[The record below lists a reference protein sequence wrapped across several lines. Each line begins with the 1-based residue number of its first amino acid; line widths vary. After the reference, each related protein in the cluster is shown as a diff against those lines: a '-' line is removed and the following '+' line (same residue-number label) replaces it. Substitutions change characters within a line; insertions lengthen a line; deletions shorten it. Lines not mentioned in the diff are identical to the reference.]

1 MDGFQAAKEEI
12 KRVADI
18 VELIGQFV
26 QLKRSG
32 QSYMG
37 LCPFHSEKAPSFT
50 VSSSK
55 QMFHCFGCKKGGD
68 LFAFWMEYHRVSFAQ
83 ALKDLAEK
91 YHISLPERDPVT
103 TGIKDSILRANEAA
117 ADFFHYVLLK
127 SAKGKAGRDYL
138 QRRGIPGEIIDEFKL
153 GYAPEEW
160 DALTKA
166 LREKKINPE
175 TALQAGLLLPR
186 KSQGHYDRF
195 RNRVMFPI
203 FDMRSQIVG
212 FGGRVLDQSLPKY
225 LNTPETPVFQ
235 KGELLYG
242 LHVAFSRIRE
252 SGQVVIVEGYTDVLA
267 LIKHGFRGAVATLGT
282 ALTRDHIRKL
292 KGYAREAVVL
302 FDSDTAGTAAA
313 IKSLSFFLDE
323 NMPAKVMSLPEGEDP
338 DTFVNKSGL
347 AAFQALLERSV
358 PMFDFFIDRK
368 MAEGGEEIERR
379 VKVLEDIFPVLAELK
394 SQVQRALYVKRLSE
408 RLQVAEK
415 DLAAE
420 YQKWTSKSSFGAPPS
435 RAQEKKAARRT
446 DDVYLLNLLL
456 HHPRTIPRIRDLE
469 WKSLVSDPAVIEIVG
484 CLIEKD
490 AGTGTIDQEDILAGL
505 SGEGTQEV
513 FREAMLG
520 ASIFTQEEEVEKA
533 LVDFGE
539 KILRLKIHDSV
550 AQARAKGDFETYNRI
565 LKLKK
570 ERDVQPRINGN
581 SQEGR

>member
-1 MDGFQAAKEEI
+1 MDAYQAAKEEI
-12 KRVADI
+12 KRTVDI

-50 VSSSK
+50 VSPSK

-68 LFAFWMEYHRVSFAQ
+68 LFAFWMEYHRVAFPQ

-91 YHISLPERDPVT
+91 YHVSLPERDPGASGV
-103 TGIKDSILRANEAA
+103 KEAILRANEAA
-117 ADFFHYVLLK
+117 ADFFHRTLVK
-127 SAKGKAGRDYL
+127 SAKGKPGREYL
-138 QRRGIPGEIIDEFKL
+138 ERRGIPGEIIGEFRL

-160 DALTKA
+160 DGLARA
-166 LREKKINPE
+166 LREKKISAE
-175 TALQAGLLLPR
+175 TALQAGLLIPR
-186 KSQGHYDRF
+186 KTEGHYDRF

-203 FDMRSQIVG
+203 FDMRNQIVG

-242 LHVAFSRIRE
+242 LHVAYSRIRE
-252 SGQVVIVEGYTDVLA
+252 SGRVVIVEGYTDVLA

-282 ALTRDHIRKL
+282 ALTRDHLRKL

-302 FDSDTAGTAAA
+302 FDSDAAGTAAA
-313 IKSLSFFLDE
+313 MKSLSFFLDE
-323 NMPAKVMSLPEGEDP
+323 GMPAKVMSLPDGEDP
-338 DTFVNKSGL
+338 DTFVNKSGID
-347 AAFQALLERSV
+347 AFLSLMERSV

-368 MAEGGEEIERR
+368 VAEGGKEIEHR

-394 SQVQRALYVKRLSE
+394 SPVQRALYVKRLSE
-408 RLQVAEK
+408 KLQVTEK
-415 DLAAE
+415 ALAAE
-420 YQKWTSKSSFGAPPS
+420 YQKWASKSSHGPNLSPV
-435 RAQEKKAARRT
+435 QEKKDAKRI

-456 HHPRTIPRIRDLE
+456 HHPRTASRIGELE
-469 WKSLVSDPAVIEIVG
+469 WNRLVSDPVVIEIIG
-484 CLIEKD
+484 CILEKD
-490 AGTGTIDQEDILAGL
+490 GGQGVIDPETILAGL
-505 SGEGTQEV
+505 QREDTREV

-520 ASIFTQEEEVEKA
+520 PSIFTEEEVERA
-533 LVDFGE
+533 FQDFKE
-539 KILRLKIHDSV
+539 KILRIKIQDSV

-570 ERDVQPRINGN
+570 ERDVQPRFNGN
-581 SQEGR
+581 SQEGI

>member
-1 MDGFQAAKEEI
+1 MDLYQAAKEEI
-12 KRVADI
+12 KRTVDI

-50 VSSSK
+50 VSPSK

-68 LFAFWMEYHRVSFAQ
+68 LFAFWMTYHQVSFPQ

-91 YHISLPERDPVT
+91 YHVSLPERDPGT
-103 TGIKDSILRANEAA
+103 PGIKESILRVNEAA
-117 ADFFHYVLLK
+117 ADFFHHILMK
-127 SAKGKAGRDYL
+127 SGKGKAGRDYL
-138 QRRGIPGEIIDEFKL
+138 QRRSIPEEIISEFKL
-153 GYAPEEW
+153 GYAPDEW
-160 DALTKA
+160 DSLAKA

-175 TALQAGLLLPR
+175 IALQAGLLIPR
-186 KSQGHYDRF
+186 KTEGHYDRF

-212 FGGRVLDQSLPKY
+212 FGGRVLDQALPKY

-252 SGQVVIVEGYTDVLA
+252 SGRAVIVEGYTDVLA

-292 KGYAREAVVL
+292 KGYAREAVVV
-302 FDSDTAGTAAA
+302 FDPDAAGTAAA
-313 IKSLSFFLDE
+313 MKSLSFFLDE
-323 NMPAKVMSLPEGEDP
+323 GMPAKVMSLPDGEDP

-347 AAFQALLERSV
+347 EAFEALLERSV

-368 MAEGGEEIERR
+368 MAAGGKEIEHR

-394 SQVQRALYVKRLSE
+394 SDVQRALYVKRLSE
-408 RLQVAEK
+408 KLQVTEKALTAEF
-415 DLAAE
+415 
-420 YQKWTSKSSFGAPPS
+420 QKWASKGSFGADHS
-435 RAQEKKAARRT
+435 RAQEKKEAKRI
-446 DDVYLLNLLL
+446 DDVYLLNLVL
-456 HHPRTIPRIRDLE
+456 HHPRTIARIRDLE
-469 WKSLVSDPAVIEIVG
+469 WKSLLSDPVVIGIVG
-484 CLIEKD
+484 CILEKTL
-490 AGTGTIDQEDILAGL
+490 GGGEIVQEDILAAL
-505 SGEGTQEV
+505 SAEETREV
-513 FREAMLG
+513 FREAMLSP
-520 ASIFTQEEEVEKA
+520 SIFDEEEVEKA
-533 LVDFGE
+533 LQDFGE
-539 KILRLKIHDSV
+539 KILRIKIQDSV

-581 SQEGR
+581 SQEGM